1 MCNPLRYTATYSKLR
16 LIKFNEIQ
24 TYNSEL
30 NIMRT
35 VTVYSQWNTPAAT
48 DLIVADY
55 ALEGLRRISRAVTK
69 HKYGVCLA
77 QVVNTENKLQADTD
91 MWIN

>member
-1 MCNPLRYTATYSKLR
+1 MRFKPTTLS
-16 LIKFNEIQ
+16 LI
-24 TYNSEL
+24 SWEL
-30 NIMRT
+30 L
-35 VTVYSQWNTPAAT
+35 YCQWHTPAAT

-55 ALEGLRRISRAVTK
+55 ALEGLRRISRAVMK